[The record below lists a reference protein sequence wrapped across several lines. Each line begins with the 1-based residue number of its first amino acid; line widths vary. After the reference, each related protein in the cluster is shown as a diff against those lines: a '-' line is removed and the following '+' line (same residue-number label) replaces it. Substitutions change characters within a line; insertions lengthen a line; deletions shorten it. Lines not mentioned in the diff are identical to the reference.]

1 MSELIKTKAPGRIC
15 FFGDHQDY
23 LNLPVIAGTI
33 DRFINIEGKPNG
45 NAHFKIK
52 LIDFDS
58 QIKINL
64 NESMENLQKGDYLR
78 SSIRVLKKSG
88 IIVNNG
94 YDIEIKGDIPIKAGL
109 SSSSALTVAWL
120 RFLTIA
126 AGNNKKYSN
135 EQFAKWA
142 HESEVLEFN
151 EAGGLMDQYTI
162 SIGGILYIRT
172 SNATFKKLNA
182 SLGTIIIGNSGIE
195 KNTQEIL
202 SRLKNN
208 ALRAIDFVKKDYP
221 NFKIQD
227 SKKQDYYD
235 LRKNLPF
242 ELHPYFYAAIFNY
255 DITKNA
261 ILELENP
268 VTDITNIANLIN
280 AHQEILDK
288 KLNNTPQGMIFMM
301 KAAKSAGAKA
311 TKIVGSGGGGCF
323 LAMTDPQHEEKV
335 INSILGAGAVDA
347 FSVNLI

>member
-1 MSELIKTKAPGRIC
+1 MSKIIKTKAPGRIC

-33 DRFINIEGKPNG
+33 DRFIHIEGKPNG
-45 NAHFKIK
+45 SQHLNIK

-58 QIKINL
+58 RIRINL
-64 NESMENLQKGDYLR
+64 KESMENLQEGDYLR

-88 IIVNNG
+88 IVVNDG

-126 AGNNKKYSN
+126 AGNNNKFSN

-162 SIGGILYIRT
+162 SIGGILYINT
-172 SNATFKKLNA
+172 SNASYKELNA
-182 SLGTIIIGNSGIE
+182 SLGSIIIGNSGIE
-195 KNTQEIL
+195 KNTQGIL

-208 ALRAIDFVKKDYP
+208 ALRAINVIKKDYP
-221 NFKIQD
+221 NFKIQNAL
-227 SKKQDYYD
+227 KQDYYD

-268 VTDITNIANLIN
+268 VPDMTKITNLIN

-288 KLNNTPQGMIFMM
+288 KLNNTPQEMIYMM
-301 KAAKSAGAKA
+301 RAAEKEGAKA

-323 LAMTDPQHEEKV
+323 FAMTDSQHKEKV
-335 INSILGAGAVDA
+335 ISAILGAGAVDA